1 MVLVLNQYHWL
12 PEVFS
17 IGNNG
22 IGEYSVLVMVLASQH
37 REDPC
42 CAQPFCFRGA
52 VGGRAANKSES
63 EPA

>member
-1 MVLVLNQYHWL
+1 MVLVLDQYHWL

-17 IGNNG
+17 IGKNG
-22 IGEYSVLVMVLASQH
+22 IGEHSVLVMVLASQH

-63 EPA
+63 ESA